1 MPGDADKAPVDLS
14 SMEFWAL
21 PPAGREQGF
30 AELRATAP
38 VTWHRQPESQL
49 LPESEGSGGYWAIVR
64 YSDVRD
70 VSRDPERFCSGLGVM
85 FEDIPTELLE
95 ASQSFLATDDPR
107 HATLRTLVAEGFK
120 PRAVKRTEDGIRAD
134 ARTIV
139 DDLGERYEGDFV
151 EAVAKRLPMMTIMRM
166 LGVPEQDQEAVLWA
180 VDAAVSWNDPE
191 FLAGRTPL
199 EVVTESMTVMNEIA
213 FRLCA
218 ERRERPAEDLITD
231 LVQAE
236 IDGERLTDAEIGAFV
251 ILLSVAGNDTTRH
264 TTSHAMRALCDFPE
278 QRALLVDDL
287 EGRME
292 AAVEEFVR
300 WASPVMTF
308 RRTATHETEISGQP
322 IAAGEKVVMF
332 YPSANRD
339 ETVFEHPNELD
350 IGRSPNRH
358 VGFGGGGP
366 HFCMGAPLARMQLRA
381 IFTEL
386 LGRFPELAVGEP
398 SYVVGNFVNGIAK
411 LPFVTGPQATPPH
424 DSAQVVA

>member
-1 MPGDADKAPVDLS
+1 
-14 SMEFWAL
+14 MEFWAHS
-21 PPAGREQGF
+21 PARREQGF

-38 VTWHRQPESQL
+38 VSWQRQPESQL
-49 LPESEGSGGYWAIVR
+49 LPESEGTGGYWAIVR
-64 YSDVRD
+64 YDDVRE

-85 FEDIPTELLE
+85 FEDIPRELLE
-95 ASQSFLATDDPR
+95 ASQSFLAMDDPR
-107 HATLRTLVAEGFK
+107 HATLRKLVAEGFK
-120 PRAVKRTEDGIRAD
+120 PRAVKRIEGGIRAD

-139 DDLGERYEGDFV
+139 DELGDRFAGDFV

-166 LGVPEQDQEAVLWA
+166 LGVPERDQEAVLWA

-199 EVVTESMTVMNEIA
+199 EVVTESMTIMTEVA

-236 IDGERLTDAEIGAFV
+236 VDGERLTDPEIGAFLV
-251 ILLSVAGNDTTRH
+251 LLSVAGNDTTRH

-278 QRALLVDDL
+278 QRAHLMDDL
-287 EGRME
+287 DGRIE
-292 AAVEEFVR
+292 TAVEEFVR

-308 RRTATHETEISGQP
+308 RRTATSATEISGQP

-339 ETVFEHPNELD
+339 ETAFERPNEFA

-386 LGRFPELAVGEP
+386 LGHFPELEVGEP
-398 SYVVGNFVNGIAK
+398 TYVVGNFVNGTTRM
-411 LPFVTGPQATPPH
+411 PFATGPRATPAP
-424 DSAQVVA
+424 DTRQVVN